1 MNGVKRAATVDTAKQ
16 RRDLADAAA
25 VWRDRHIFIFRL
37 LIQVALLVRPR
48 SGDEG
53 RKEEAAAAAAT
64 AARMEIRSR
73 VFCNYPTLLKMIII
87 LLRVWNVFCPQSY

>member
-1 MNGVKRAATVDTAKQ
+1 MNGVKRAATVDIAKQ

-25 VWRDRHIFIFRL
+25 VWRDQHIFIFRL

-53 RKEEAAAAAAT
+53 RK
-64 AARMEIRSR
+64 
-73 VFCNYPTLLKMIII
+73 
-87 LLRVWNVFCPQSY
+87 